1 MSKGGGDGRSAGG
14 AAGRF
19 ATTRWSVVLA
29 ARDGEEMPA
38 REALAT
44 LCADYWY
51 PLYAFA
57 RRRGAPPEEAQD
69 LTQAFFTH
77 LLEKDAIRH
86 VDPGRGRFRSFLL
99 ASFKNFRSDQRERE
113 RAKKR
118 GGGQTLVPIDRQA
131 AEGRYALEPSH
142 ELTPER
148 IYEKRWALTLIERT
162 LDRLRERHAR
172 AGKEH
177 QFEVLRIFLAGEKRP
192 VPYARVARR
201 LGMSELA
208 VKVAV
213 HRLRKRF
220 RDLLREEIAQTVA
233 RDEEIEAELRAL
245 QAALED

>member
-1 MSKGGGDGRSAGG
+1 MARERDGERSAGG
-14 AAGRF
+14 AGGRF

-29 ARDGEEMPA
+29 ARDGEEVPA

-44 LCADYWY
+44 LCGLYWY

-77 LLEKDAIRH
+77 LLEKEAIRH

-99 ASFKNFRSDQRERE
+99 ASFKNFQADERE
-113 RAKKR
+113 KARAKKR
-118 GGGQTLVPIDRQA
+118 GGGQVALPIDGEA

-142 ELTPER
+142 GLTPER
-148 IYEKRWALTLIERT
+148 IYEKRWALTLIERV
-162 LDRLRERHAR
+162 LERLRERHAR

-177 QFEVLRIFLAGEKRP
+177 QFERLRVFLAGERRP
-192 VPYARVARR
+192 VPYAEVARR
-201 LGMSELA
+201 LEMSELA

-220 RDLLREEIAQTVA
+220 RELLREEIAQTVA
-233 RDEEIEAELRAL
+233 GQEEVEAELRAL
-245 QAALED
+245 QSALKD

>member
-1 MSKGGGDGRSAGG
+1 MARERGDERSAGG
-14 AAGRF
+14 AGGRF

-29 ARDGEEMPA
+29 ARDGEEAPA

-44 LCADYWY
+44 LCGLYWY

-57 RRRGAPPEEAQD
+57 RRRGASPEEAQD
-69 LTQAFFTH
+69 LTQSFFAH
-77 LLEKDAIRH
+77 LLEKEAIRH
-86 VDPGRGRFRSFLL
+86 VDRERGRFRSFLL
-99 ASFKNFRSDQRERE
+99 ASFKNFQSDQREKE
-113 RAKKR
+113 HAKKR
-118 GGGQTLVPIDRQA
+118 GGGQVPLPIDGEL

-148 IYEKRWALTLIERT
+148 IYEKRWALTLIERV

-177 QFEVLRIFLAGEKRP
+177 QFEMLRIFLAGEKRP
-192 VPYARVARR
+192 VPYAEVARR
-201 LGMSELA
+201 LEMSELA

-245 QAALED
+245 QSALED